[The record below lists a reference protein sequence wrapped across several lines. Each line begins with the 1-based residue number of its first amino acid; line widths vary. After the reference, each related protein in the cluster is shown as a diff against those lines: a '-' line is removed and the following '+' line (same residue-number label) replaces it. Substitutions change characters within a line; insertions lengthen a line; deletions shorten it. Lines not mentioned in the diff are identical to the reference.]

1 MMSKKKPLVR
11 LGRARFLAGLVTGL
25 FVVVGAL
32 LAGLVFVGVYSMKL
46 TANDMDNQRTVRA
59 ALGAVASLNTGMH
72 DAIRDNA
79 FWDDAFIHTNGADA
93 LDWTTLNWGVSTEN
107 SPLYN
112 VTAVI
117 SPKNEEIMA
126 AKDGVP
132 FIADW
137 YFDSAFH
144 SVIDRARASQ
154 EGIVSEFMKT
164 KNGLALVGAS
174 QIRPATASLATDAP
188 PHILVF
194 SKEISKELLANLSQ
208 NFDLPNLQLA
218 EDPTGA
224 DSSIPLTAGDNQI
237 LGYLT
242 WSTNKPGTQVY
253 ETVKPLFIFA
263 VGILGL
269 FLAGILIVGQ
279 YVLRNLKVSAQ
290 RAQFRATHDPLTGLL
305 NRSGLVE
312 ALGTEIL
319 NTNPKAGGL
328 FLYVLDLDRFKTV
341 NDIWGHTIGDE
352 LICSVAS
359 HLKHLTPRDALV
371 ARLGGDE
378 FAVAVHQKE
387 AEPIL
392 SKSILAVF
400 EAPFQIQALTVEI
413 GVSIG
418 AAQTLQND
426 LDPLEFLRR
435 ADVALHRS
443 KESSRGRSVFYTD
456 DFDIE
461 RSQQVEFE
469 EKLRH
474 AINTGELDVHFQ
486 PLFHAQTREI
496 TGVEALARWTLPTGR
511 ITPDVFIPLAER
523 AGLIDALGALVLSR
537 ALDNAI
543 LWPDLEVCVNVSP
556 LQLRNPTFAKTVK
569 TMLLSK
575 KFPPSH
581 LILEI
586 TENVLISFPEQA
598 KRSINALQAIGVKF
612 ALDDFGCGYASLG
625 ALKEFHFDRMKIDR
639 SLVSALGETSDG
651 ADILNATVSLASALN
666 VPVTA
671 EGIETEEQAFAVT
684 TSGCEVLQGFLLG
697 KPMKADDI
705 TLLLR
710 GQSSRRVA

>member
-1 MMSKKKPLVR
+1 
-11 LGRARFLAGLVTGL
+11 LGRARFLASLVTGL
-25 FVVVGAL
+25 FVSVGAL

-59 ALGAVASLNTGMH
+59 ALGAVASLNTSIQ
-72 DAIRDNA
+72 DAVRDNG
-79 FWDDAFIHTNGADA
+79 FWDDAFIHTNGEDA
-93 LDWTTLNWGVSTEN
+93 LDWTTLNWGVTSET

-112 VTAVI
+112 VVVVLA
-117 SPKNEEIMA
+117 PDGHEIMA

-137 YFDSAFH
+137 YYDQEFH
-144 SVIDRARASQ
+144 SLIDRAKASTA
-154 EGIVSEFMKT
+154 GIVSEFVKT
-164 KNGLALVGAS
+164 TNGVSIVGAG
-174 QIRPATASLATDAP
+174 QIRPVTDTLASSAP
-188 PHILVF
+188 PNILVF
-194 SKEISKELLANLSQ
+194 SKEINETLLATLSQ
-208 NFDLPNLQLA
+208 NFDLPNLKLSS
-218 EDPTGA
+218 DNGGA
-224 DSSIPLTAGDNQI
+224 DSSISLANGQNQT

-242 WSTNKPGTQVY
+242 WNTNKPGTKVY
-253 ETVKPLFIFA
+253 ATVEPLFIFA
-263 VGILGL
+263 ASILGL

-312 ALGTEIL
+312 ALGTEIR
-319 NTNPKAGGL
+319 NTNPKSGGF

-341 NDIWGHTIGDE
+341 NDIWGHTIGDD

-359 HLKHLTPRDALV
+359 HLKHLSPRDALV

-378 FAVAVHQKE
+378 FAVAVHQNE
-387 AEPIL
+387 AEPVL
-392 SKSILAVF
+392 SKAILAVF

-443 KESSRGRSVFYTD
+443 KESSRGRSAFYTD
-456 DFDIE
+456 EFDIE

-469 EKLRH
+469 DKLRH

-511 ITPDVFIPLAER
+511 IAPDVFIPLAER
-523 AGLIDALGALVLSR
+523 AGLIDALGALVLGR

-575 KFPPSH
+575 KFPP
-581 LILEI
+581 
-586 TENVLISFPEQA
+586 
-598 KRSINALQAIGVKF
+598 AI
-612 ALDDFGCGYASLG
+612 
-625 ALKEFHFDRMKIDR
+625 
-639 SLVSALGETSDG
+639 
-651 ADILNATVSLASALN
+651 
-666 VPVTA
+666 
-671 EGIETEEQAFAVT
+671 
-684 TSGCEVLQGFLLG
+684 
-697 KPMKADDI
+697 
-705 TLLLR
+705 
-710 GQSSRRVA
+710 